1 MCIEATALVHP
12 HIQPRFPGMAAPPF
26 CYILLLA
33 RFLEIISN
41 TVNFMYIYSFKFF
54 LQVFKIGMDQRQ
66 IFLSPEFLFSILY
79 GCLILVECNQPA
91 CCQLAEE
98 IFGMASAA
106 QGGIYIDT
114 FRMYIQSIHCF
125 FQ

>member
-1 MCIEATALVHP
+1 
-12 HIQPRFPGMAAPPF
+12 
-26 CYILLLA
+26 
-33 RFLEIISN
+33 
-41 TVNFMYIYSFKFF
+41 MYIYSFKFF

-98 IFGMASAA
+98 LFGMASAA

-114 FRMYIQSIHCF
+114 FRMYIESIHCF
-125 FQ
+125 FQSNGFMPEHSFTPYRSKSIKSSAMSSKFSSDSE